1 MNEIT
6 LSIIIVN
13 YKSWIPLEKC
23 LHSINN
29 QIDIN
34 PEIIVVDNN
43 SSDDFIHSFKKKF
56 PKVLWVENKSNSGFS
71 KGCNIGA
78 KKASNK
84 FLLFLNPDTYL
95 PNDCLKNLFNKK
107 LNFENSIIGIKQ
119 LNNKNKNT
127 HAYGIFLNLYS
138 FNGIARALYRL
149 LRLKSKSQLEKLDQF
164 NPDWISGS
172 FIFISKRLFN
182 IIGKWNE
189 NYFMYYEDMDLCK
202 KARNMNYNV
211 IMINDI
217 YCNHF
222 HGLSSRINEK
232 TKIKS
237 KTEVIKSS
245 IKYIEGNFTG
255 IEKYVLKGLK
265 LSSVIIELVLV
276 SPFSRTKRNVLINL
290 LRKD

>member
-6 LSIIIVN
+6 ISIIIVN

-23 LHSINN
+23 IHSINN

-43 SSDDFIHSFKKKF
+43 SSDGFIHSFKKKF

-78 KKASNK
+78 EIASNK

-95 PNDCLKNLFNKK
+95 PDDCLMNLLNKK
-107 LNFENSIIGIKQ
+107 LNFDNSIIGIKQ

-138 FNGIARALYRL
+138 FNGIARALFRL
-149 LRLKSKSQLEKLDQF
+149 FRLKSKSQLEKLDQF
-164 NPDWISGS
+164 SPDWISGS
-172 FIFISKRLFN
+172 FILISKKLFN

-211 IMINDI
+211 IMLNDI
-217 YCNHF
+217 YCYHY
-222 HGLSSRINEK
+222 HGLSSRINKK

-255 IEKYVLKGLK
+255 IEKNALKGLK
-265 LSSVIIELVLV
+265 LSSVILELLLA
-276 SPFSRTKRNVLINL
+276 SPFSKTKRNVLINL
-290 LRKD
+290 LRKN

>member
-6 LSIIIVN
+6 ISIIIVN

-23 LHSINN
+23 IHSINN

-34 PEIIVVDNN
+34 PEVIVVDNN

-78 KKASNK
+78 EIASNK

-95 PNDCLKNLFNKK
+95 PDDCLMNLLNKK
-107 LNFENSIIGIKQ
+107 LNFDNSIIGIKQ

-138 FNGIARALYRL
+138 FNGIARALFRL
-149 LRLKSKSQLEKLDQF
+149 FRLKSKSQLEKLDQF
-164 NPDWISGS
+164 SPDWISGS
-172 FIFISKRLFN
+172 FILISKKLFN

-211 IMINDI
+211 IMLNDI
-217 YCNHF
+217 YCYHY
-222 HGLSSRINEK
+222 HGLSSRINKK

-255 IEKYVLKGLK
+255 IEKNALKGLK
-265 LSSVIIELVLV
+265 LSSVILELLLA
-276 SPFSRTKRNVLINL
+276 SPFSKTKRNVLINL
-290 LRKD
+290 LRKN